1 MEQWKTGRTKLPCLA
16 TMATTILLTV
26 TLVFFTTSSLSSLL
40 PGLSPNDY
48 ESGEMMNI
56 FAHKM
61 VSPNNRLPY
70 DYYTL
75 PFCPPSSQ
83 HIEKLHNSKD
93 TGRLGIGQILQGE
106 RSRLT
111 GYELSLLQD
120 IQCRELCTVTFS
132 PDQLNLLSQRIRTGY
147 RVRLSVDDF
156 PVVVRRSHISYTLGY
171 PLGFSAGNNSV
182 HAVNHL
188 DFIIRYHIPDAYESL
203 TSVSSTPHRI
213 VGFEVEP
220 RSVTLGACA
229 NGPGAD
235 EDAGPVVLKENES
248 KKRDIT
254 FSYSVRFIESEV
266 SWATRYDTLLKVSS
280 GRKRMQAFAIINSLM
295 LAFMLTASLAVIL
308 IRTLRRDCVRYGLAS
323 GQFVDD
329 LDDDFDVDVGWR
341 TLKGDVFRTPA
352 NSGILCVL
360 CGAGCQLAIV
370 VGITLIFALIGVVS
384 PHRRG
389 NLISGLLAVW
399 VLSSGFGGYVA
410 AGLHKSMGSYYW
422 KSVTVGVALVL
433 PGIAFGTFFI
443 VNLFLWMMG
452 SIGAT
457 PLLTIFIL
465 LFLWLGVSVPLAF
478 AGTRAGYRRKAY
490 DFPVRT
496 NQIPR
501 PIPKQPTFLRS
512 PGVHLISGMV
522 PFGIVC
528 IELRVIL
535 NSIYMDEFYHFFGYL
550 IAVLTI
556 LAVTCAEVS
565 VVIVFVKLAH
575 GNYHWWWN
583 SWLACAS
590 SGFYVFLY
598 SIYYL
603 LTSPGADAKNVIS
616 NFLFLAYSTLG
627 SLCFALITGAIGFL
641 SSLTFVRRIYTGSI
655 DD

>member
-1 MEQWKTGRTKLPCLA
+1 
-16 TMATTILLTV
+16 MATTILLTT
-26 TLVFFTTSSLSSLL
+26 TLILLTTTSWSSLL

-48 ESGEMMNI
+48 ESGEVMNV

-70 DYYTL
+70 DYYSL
-75 PFCPPSSQ
+75 PFCSPSAE
-83 HIEKLHNSKD
+83 HVEKLHNTKD

-111 GYELSLLQD
+111 AYELSVLQD
-120 IQCRELCTVTFS
+120 VPCRQLCSTTFT
-132 PDQLNLLSQRIRTGY
+132 PDQLNLLSQRIRIGY

-171 PLGFSAGNNSV
+171 PLGFVSENNSV
-182 HAVNHL
+182 HVVNHL

-203 TSVSSTPHRI
+203 TSVSSRPHRI

-220 RSVTLGACA
+220 RSVSSNACT
-229 NGPGAD
+229 D
-235 EDAGPVVLKENES
+235 DTDAKPVILNDGEV

-254 FSYSVRFIESEV
+254 FSYGVRFVESEI

-280 GRKRMQAFAIINSLM
+280 GRKRMQAFAIVNSLM

-308 IRTLRRDCVRYGLAS
+308 IRTLRRDCVRYGLTS
-323 GQFVDD
+323 GQFADD
-329 LDDDFDVDVGWR
+329 LDDDFDADVGWR
-341 TLKGDVFRTPA
+341 TLKGDVFRTPP

-370 VGITLIFALIGVVS
+370 VGITLLFALIGVVS

-399 VLSSGFGGYVA
+399 VLSSGFGGYFA
-410 AGLHKSMGSYYW
+410 AGLHKSMGSYRW
-422 KSVTVGVALVL
+422 KLVTIGVALVL

-465 LFLWLGVSVPLAF
+465 LFLWLGISVPLAF

-501 PIPKQPTFLRS
+501 PIPKQPAYLRS
-512 PGVHLISGMV
+512 PGVYLISGML

-598 SIYYL
+598 SVYYL

-641 SSLTFVRRIYTGSI
+641 SSLAFVRRIYTGSV